1 MLTHVQFFFRETTK
15 EDKLCLVAVVPLS
28 CIGLSGNIATNTY
41 ALSGKNKVRLFLKSP
56 KAFRPISH
64 HCEKNDNDDG
74 FVHVFSFVMQGKTSD
89 SKSESNIA
97 IKMVDH
103 AGVTF
108 PILSNTKVIEAGA
121 TLVLYAPK
129 RKVETI
135 AKDVEL
141 EKAVEKTKAQKK

>member
-1 MLTHVQFFFRETTK
+1 MFSFFRETTN
-15 EDKLCLVAVVPLS
+15 EDKLCLVPVAPLS
-28 CIGLSGNIATNTY
+28 YIGLSGNIATNTY
-41 ALSGKNKVRLFLKSP
+41 ALSGKKKVRLFLRSP
-56 KAFRPISH
+56 KAFKPSD
-64 HCEKNDNDDG
+64 EKKDHDDG
-74 FVHVFSFVMQGKTSD
+74 FVHAFSFVMQGKTSD

-141 EKAVEKTKAQKK
+141 DKAVEKTKAQKK